1 MNKVWILARRELNSF
16 FDSLMAYILIVVFLG
31 FTGFFTWLL
40 VADVFLTGQASL
52 QSFFGVAYWT
62 FFILIPAITM
72 KMIAEE
78 KRSGTIELLLTKP
91 VTDWQVVLGKF
102 TAALALVCIVLA
114 LTLPYYIT
122 VANLG
127 PVDHGAIITGYLG
140 LILMCATYISIG
152 IFTSSITN
160 NQIIS
165 FLLSLLIGIF
175 FHWIFSMIASNF
187 SGIIGETLNFL
198 SVSSHYESVSRG
210 VIDTKD
216 IVYFISLILLGLI
229 ASEAALSKR
238 NMVD

>member
-1 MNKVWILARRELNSF
+1 
-16 FDSLMAYILIVVFLG
+16 MAYILIVVFLG

-102 TAALALVCIVLA
+102 TAALLLVCIALT

-127 PVDHGAIITGYLG
+127 PIDHGAVISGYLG
-140 LILMCATYISIG
+140 LILMSATYISIG

-175 FHWIFSMIASNF
+175 FHWIFSMVASNF

-216 IVYFISLILLGLI
+216 IVYFISLIFLGLI

-238 NMVD
+238 NMVE